1 MEFARIESFAII
13 RKRQS
18 GVINNFVISDVIEFA
33 RIESFA
39 IIRKRQSGVIN
50 RIKSFYNNSK
60 KKSGVIICTLL
71 IIRVFNPK
79 TYKYSRSVSSV
90 RIITD

>member
-1 MEFARIESFAII
+1 MINNFVISDVMEFARIESFAII

-18 GVINNFVISDVIEFA
+18 GMINNFVISDVMEFA

-60 KKSGVIICTLL
+60 KKWCDYLYV
-71 IIRVFNPK
+71 
-79 TYKYSRSVSSV
+79 TYY
-90 RIITD
+90 

>member
-1 MEFARIESFAII
+1 MIINFVISDVIEFARIESFPIIRKRQSGVINNFVISDVMEFARIESFAII

-18 GVINNFVISDVIEFA
+18 GVI
-33 RIESFA
+33 
-39 IIRKRQSGVIN
+39 
-50 RIKSFYNNSK
+50 
-60 KKSGVIICTLL
+60 ICTLL
-71 IIRVFNPK
+71 IRVFNPK